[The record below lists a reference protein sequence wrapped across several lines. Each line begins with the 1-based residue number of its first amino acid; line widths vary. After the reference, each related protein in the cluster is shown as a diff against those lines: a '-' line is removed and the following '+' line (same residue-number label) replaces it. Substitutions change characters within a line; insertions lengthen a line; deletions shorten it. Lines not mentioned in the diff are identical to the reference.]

1 MDELNTRY
9 SASWLSDDLQE
20 DELLSRFR
28 AQLARIT
35 SPDDAPQAED
45 IIHNIP
51 VYAGDTV
58 RTAAQDSAQRKA
70 LLAEWTDIFGHGA
83 GVFAIRNAMDDLAVL
98 DRATA
103 IFTSIIEAENQVQLA
118 AEIIL
123 PRQVQMTVSGTRL
136 KSTVWQTLKIL
147 QPIMV
152 MIQLPWRPK
161 HGLVAAIR

>member
-58 RTAAQDSAQRKA
+58 RAAAQDSAQRKA
-70 LLAEWTDIFGHGA
+70 LLAEWTDIFVHGA

-98 DRATA
+98 DR
-103 IFTSIIEAENQVQLA
+103 A

>member
-9 SASWLSDDLQE
+9 SASWLSDDLKE

-58 RTAAQDSAQRKA
+58 RTAAQDSSQRKA

-83 GVFAIRNAMDDLAVL
+83 GVFAIRNAMDELAVL

-103 IFTSIIEAENQVQLA
+103 IFTSIIEAEKSGSAGGGDHFAKAGANDRIWNALEKHCLA
-118 AEIIL
+118 DPENF
-123 PRQVQMTVSGTRL
+123 
-136 KSTVWQTLKIL
+136 
-147 QPIMV
+147 
-152 MIQLPWRPK
+152 
-161 HGLVAAIR
+161 AA